1 MLRVPGSGPCRRC
14 GWGTQAL
21 EPRLSS
27 CGAQAQV
34 PCGTQNLPEPGIE
47 PVSLR
52 RQGLLVPGPLGQSL
66 SFLTTHST
74 AGGTA
79 ALSPELLLSPKSQ
92 EDGAEQS
99 RSALH
104 TRWVCCMAEETH
116 AQEPWSSGKLP
127 ILCHGGSH
135 GLYCAGRK
143 PSLRFRGRH
152 DLYLLR
158 LLLIQ
163 TSMKRK
169 KGTKA
174 DARDT

>member
-1 MLRVPGSGPCRRC
+1 MHCMAFSSRWLLLLQVPVSGPCRHC

-34 PCGTQNLPEPGIE
+34 PCGTQNLPEPGIK

-52 RQGLLVPGPLGQSL
+52 RQGLLAPGPLGQSL

-79 ALSPELLLSPKSQ
+79 ALSPELLLSPRSQ

-104 TRWVCCMAEETH
+104 TQWVCCMAEETH
-116 AQEPWSSGKLP
+116 AQEPWSSKGDIRQTAHPLP
-127 ILCHGGSH
+127 WRLTWSLLCW
-135 GLYCAGRK
+135 
-143 PSLRFRGRH
+143 
-152 DLYLLR
+152 
-158 LLLIQ
+158 
-163 TSMKRK
+163 
-169 KGTKA
+169 
-174 DARDT
+174 